1 MYTKCYITLSL
12 HDIAKGVELES
23 AEMAEKYLL
32 RMIEQGKICAV
43 INMQDGM
50 VDFAETSHKYNAS
63 QTQELHKQIQKSMKL
78 SRRLESLT
86 NEMKQSEEFK
96 VKKSST
102 RNTNKSIR
110 NRGNRRKQYIL

>member
-1 MYTKCYITLSL
+1 
-12 HDIAKGVELES
+12 
-23 AEMAEKYLL
+23 
-32 RMIEQGKICAV
+32 
-43 INMQDGM
+43 M

-96 VKKSST
+96 VKKAVHETQTKASGTGGTGGS
-102 RNTNKSIR
+102 NIF
-110 NRGNRRKQYIL
+110 